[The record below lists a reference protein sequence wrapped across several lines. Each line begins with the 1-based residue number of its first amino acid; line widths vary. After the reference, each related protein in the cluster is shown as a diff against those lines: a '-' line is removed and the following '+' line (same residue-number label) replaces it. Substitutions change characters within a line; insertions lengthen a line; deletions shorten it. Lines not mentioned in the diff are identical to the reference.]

1 MFFSR
6 ITAAKDGPSETKG
19 EGQALQCASRGLGV
33 TEGGRKHPYPRR
45 SRCSGQRNSAQTK
58 QAGRFHVRELLLGLA
73 GRLSQLEI
81 QMTKLQE
88 KAQGQ
93 VKQMVGQMIGDRQL
107 EQEGRDQLRNVDQA
121 ANDARQDA
129 ATGDENQKQR
139 PVQKSKAS

>member
-1 MFFSR
+1 M
-6 ITAAKDGPSETKG
+6 
-19 EGQALQCASRGLGV
+19 
-33 TEGGRKHPYPRR
+33 
-45 SRCSGQRNSAQTK
+45 
-58 QAGRFHVRELLLGLA
+58 RFHVRELLLGLA

-88 KAQGQ
+88 KAQGR

-121 ANDARQDA
+121 ANDARQDT

>member
-1 MFFSR
+1 M
-6 ITAAKDGPSETKG
+6 
-19 EGQALQCASRGLGV
+19 
-33 TEGGRKHPYPRR
+33 
-45 SRCSGQRNSAQTK
+45 
-58 QAGRFHVRELLLGLA
+58 RELLLGLA